1 MVRLDEQ
8 TQAAR
13 REHILN
19 AAEQCFSRQ
28 GFHQT
33 SVQDICREA
42 GISAGAFYVYFP
54 SKEALITGLCERE
67 KHQLADKLA
76 FLGNAPDFMQALAI
90 MAETY
95 CIQQS
100 HEKLRLQ
107 VEINAEALRNPVVCS
122 TVNSID
128 NFVLEGFEQ
137 LLRKARDE
145 GRIKPADDPAI
156 VARIINIIG
165 DGIFWH
171 RALNKDFDAAE
182 VLPAIL
188 SMVSCLINPAA
199 TASSHTR
206 DNCAENSEGDHD
218 STKSKS

>member
-19 AAEQCFSRQ
+19 SAEQCFTRQ

-67 KHQLADKLA
+67 KHQLSDQLA
-76 FLGNAPDFMQALAI
+76 FLGEAPDFMQALAT
-90 MAETY
+90 MADTY
-95 CIQQS
+95 CLQQS

-107 VEINAEALRNPVVCS
+107 VEINAEALRNPAVCS

-128 NFVLEGFEQ
+128 KFVLDGFEQ
-137 LLRKARDE
+137 LVRKARDE

-156 VARIINIIG
+156 IARIISLIG
-165 DGIFWH
+165 DGIFWQ
-171 RALNKDFDAAE
+171 RALNKDFNAAE
-182 VLPAIL
+182 ILPTIL
-188 SMVSCLINPAA
+188 SMVSCLINPAG
-199 TASSHTR
+199 TASSDTYDTR
-206 DNCAENSEGDHD
+206 AVNSEGDHE
-218 STKSKS
+218 STESKS